1 MKKYLGS
8 QILLEVWYLK
18 KKKRCTSAIFKMNN
32 QQGPTV

>member
-18 KKKRCTSAIFKMNN
+18 KKRCTSAIFKMNN
-32 QQGPTV
+32 QQGPNV